1 MSIRIEL
8 RYAVLT
14 SLLVLL
20 WLIMEFEIGLQDK
33 YVAFHPYISLL
44 AFLIPVVTYRLA
56 IREKIEEKYGK
67 LSFKQAFVSG
77 LLMTFFCSILAVP
90 IQIGFQKLVNPDF
103 FETMITYT
111 AQKSHSTMEQA
122 AQYFN
127 PRNYIAEQVLYTFI
141 IGTIISLI
149 LAFRM
154 RTVK

>member
-103 FETMITYT
+103 FETMILHA
-111 AQKSHSTMEQA
+111 AQSGKTSPEQA
-122 AQYFN
+122 LAFFN
-127 PRNYIAEQVLYTFI
+127 LRSYIIESTLYTFLF
-141 IGTIISLI
+141 GVVLSLVF
-149 LAFRM
+149 AFRM
-154 RTVK
+154 RTIK